1 MTAVG
6 EDFFFHI
13 LYQGAVQN
21 FFMQQME
28 EVAEKL
34 RDTPLS
40 LAVDVKYDSSPGEI
54 PISL

>member
-1 MTAVG
+1 M
-6 EDFFFHI
+6 
-13 LYQGAVQN
+13 QN